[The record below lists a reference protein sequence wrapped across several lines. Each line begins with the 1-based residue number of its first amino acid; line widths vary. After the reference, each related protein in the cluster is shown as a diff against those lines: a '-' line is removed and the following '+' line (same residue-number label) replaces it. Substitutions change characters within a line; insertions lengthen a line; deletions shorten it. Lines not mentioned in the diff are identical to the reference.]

1 VPAKRLKVPYHP
13 QLDDGYCLPAC
24 AQMVLDYLGIIVEQK
39 RLARI
44 LGVRAPLGAPASNVL
59 RLRSETVDVIFADGA
74 VRDLRNYLALERPL
88 IVFVQAGELPHWRGC
103 VSQHAIVVVGIDEV
117 SVGVL
122 DPAAGSQ
129 VIDVPLG
136 DFLLAWSE
144 LEYLYA
150 VITTQGAP

>member
-1 VPAKRLKVPYHP
+1 MPAKRLKVPYHP

-39 RLARI
+39 HLARI
-44 LGVRAPLGAPASNVL
+44 LGVRVPLGAPASNVL
-59 RLRSETVDVIFADGA
+59 RLRSETVEVIFAEGA
-74 VRDLRNYLALERPL
+74 VHDLRNYLALERPL

-103 VSQHAIVVVGIDEV
+103 VSQHAIVVVGIDEA
-117 SVGVL
+117 SVDIL
-122 DPAAGSQ
+122 DPAAGSE

-144 LEYLYA
+144 LSYLYA